1 MPLLGYGED
10 QLTLW
15 ALTTALPKFLAA
27 LADDTPAP
35 ATTVL
40 FRPSFGRNSPRP
52 QGGLRSEFGE
62 FDAIVA
68 TRSATYLVEAKWSTS
83 VELEDRV
90 VRLRPEQ
97 RRRHRVFRSYL
108 DAWAKFTPR
117 DWEGFRASHGP
128 EFRREFPGMTIPSA
142 GTALARNLEFV
153 LKRVS
158 DSPRAVLDILLFTSV
173 TDSPLPD
180 AVDPPEFRLVA
191 LRCPSVGGA
200 GFVRID
206 DS

>member
-15 ALTTALPKFLAA
+15 AVTTALPKFLTA
-27 LADDTPAP
+27 LTDNTPKP
-35 ATTVL
+35 ATTVF
-40 FRPSFGRNSPRP
+40 FRPSFGRNSTRA
-52 QGGLRSEFGE
+52 QGSLRSEFGE
-62 FDAIVA
+62 FDAIVVA
-68 TRSATYLVEAKWSTS
+68 RSAAYLVEAKWSTS
-83 VELEDRV
+83 AELDERV

-97 RRRHRVFRSYL
+97 RRRHEVLRWYF
-108 DAWAKFTPR
+108 DAWTSSIHG
-117 DWEGFRASHGP
+117 DWDAFRADQSS
-128 EFRREFPGMTIPSA
+128 EFGREFLGMTIPSA

-153 LKRVS
+153 LQRLS
-158 DSPRAVLDILLFTSV
+158 DSRRALLDVLLFISV
-173 TDSPLPD
+173 TDAPLPE
-180 AVDPPEFRLVA
+180 AVDPPQFRLVA